1 MPKVVIV
8 GAGISG
14 LALAFRLQQLA
25 RDIDLTILEQRN
37 RPGGTIWT
45 EHRDGFVVEIGPNG
59 FLDTKPST
67 LALSQDLGLGE
78 QLRAASESSGQNRYL
93 FLDGKLQAPP
103 NTLASILRSPL
114 LSWRGKLGLLSEP
127 FRRARRDTEDE
138 SIDAFARRRAGP

>member
-59 FLDTKPST
+59 FLDTKPSRTPARNVFRVAT
-67 LALSQDLGLGE
+67 LGYDVQLGPF
-78 QLRAASESSGQNRYL
+78 N
-93 FLDGKLQAPP
+93 
-103 NTLASILRSPL
+103 LARVR
-114 LSWRGKLGLLSEP
+114 RGAHGL
-127 FRRARRDTEDE
+127 
-138 SIDAFARRRAGP
+138 